1 MYRSRSLALVV
12 AAAVVSTT
20 CVPARGL
27 TTAAKPDV
35 PAAAVAAAAPPA
47 RFDPVAEGAELADTT
62 IPVVLVVLDGVR
74 WQEIFGGVDPALA
87 ASHRAGP
94 VVGAR
99 SLFPSLYAA
108 LDARGAAVGAPGYGV
123 ISASGPNFVS
133 LPGYTEIFGG
143 RAPVPCQDND
153 CAGASGPTIVDAFR
167 DRARADSDVAVIASW
182 APIGRAATRA
192 RSRIVL
198 SVGRQDVEGAPFLE
212 DEPSTREVLD
222 EGARADPRPG
232 HDAFRPDRY
241 TAELALRYLETRR
254 PAFLFVGLGEP
265 DEYAHEDDYRGYL
278 ASLRAADDFF
288 GRLFAALDRMG
299 ERGRRSLVLVTAD
312 HGRARDY
319 RDHGAGLPESARVWL
334 LALGGPVHARGFV
347 QAPHSRRLSDVAPT
361 IRQVVGLPLDEAAGA
376 GAPIFELLEQPSAP
390 WDTSGKQA
398 ALGEAQPL
406 FSRQ

>member
-1 MYRSRSLALVV
+1 VYRSRGLAFW
-12 AAAVVSTT
+12 AAAVTTT

-27 TTAAKPDV
+27 TTAAEQG
-35 PAAAVAAAAPPA
+35 AAAVAVVASAPLA
-47 RFDPVAEGAELADTT
+47 RLDPTEEGAELADAT

-74 WQEIFGGVDPALA
+74 WQEIFGGVDPVLA

-94 VVGAR
+94 VVSAR
-99 SLFPSLYAA
+99 SLLPSLYAA

-133 LPGYTEIFGG
+133 LPGYTEIFAG
-143 RAPVPCQDND
+143 RAPTACQDND
-153 CAGASGPTIVDAFR
+153 CTGASGTTIVDALR

-192 RSRIVL
+192 PSRIVL
-198 SVGRQDVEGAPFLE
+198 SAGRQSVEGAAFLE
-212 DEPSTREVLD
+212 DEPSTRAVLD

-254 PAFLFVGLGEP
+254 PSFLFVGLGEP
-265 DEYAHEDDYRGYL
+265 DEYAHADDYRGYL

-299 ERGRRSLVLVTAD
+299 ERGRRSLVMVTAD

-347 QAPHSRRLSDVAPT
+347 PAPRSRRLSDVAPT
-361 IRQVVGLPLDEAAGA
+361 IRQVVGLPADETAGA
-376 GAPIFELLEQPSAP
+376 GTPIFEL
-390 WDTSGKQA
+390 
-398 ALGEAQPL
+398 LGEAQPL